1 MEGAKRWREREGGRE
16 GKRRGLTFRC
26 ALYLTTPFLLLS
38 QEHFLFLKVGEREG
52 GREGRRITGDD
63 AGEA

>member
-1 MEGAKRWREREGGRE
+1 
-16 GKRRGLTFRC
+16 
-26 ALYLTTPFLLLS
+26 LYLTTPFLLLS